1 MPKTDKLDNIK
12 CELKKLALF
21 FSERQ
26 IIYWGNS
33 WPKNYFWTLK
43 ENIWDFL
50 EFGFLINKDNIS

>member
-33 WPKNYFWTLK
+33 WPKNYFWTL
-43 ENIWDFL
+43 
-50 EFGFLINKDNIS
+50 